1 MRAEA
6 RPFEVLDEFPDPVL
20 LVDQGGSVVYASEAA
35 QLLFHRTGHELSGME
50 VGALLSPAG
59 ATAVRQALS
68 GLLEREGTVHIPVT
82 AVSTEPAGM
91 PGARLDLGIRRTS
104 RDGRTYFFVA
114 IRGPAGAGEPRRID
128 ERLLQVQKMEAV
140 ARLAGGI
147 AHEFNNLLTTII
159 GAAEL
164 LSYRLGHEPELR
176 AELQG
181 IRTATDRA
189 ATLVRRLLTFARRQ
203 GGRPRVVDLRTVV
216 RAADRILA
224 SALGEEVELHV
235 VTGDEPCTARVDVG
249 LLEQVLLN
257 LAINARDA
265 MEEGGRVTVTVDR
278 QQLPPGVDG
287 PGGDC
292 VRVQVADTGSGMS
305 REVIERIFEPFFTTK
320 EREYGSG
327 LGLAIVYGII
337 RQSGGHVQVRS
348 DLGAGSTFTIVLPFQ
363 EAREEDAAAAAAADH
378 AEEGDIPRGTE
389 TILVVEDDEMVRGIT
404 VRALRALG
412 YRILL
417 AEDGEDAMRTVA
429 GHSGRIDLL
438 LTDVA
443 MPRMGGIELAQRLI
457 AENPE
462 LKVLFVSGYAED
474 ELPGKVVLARNHA
487 FLDKPFTASTLARKL
502 REMIDT

>member
-20 LVDQGGSVVYASEAA
+20 VVDQGGVVVYASQAA
-35 QLLFHRTGHELSGME
+35 ELCLRRTGKELVGVELASLLGAG
-50 VGALLSPAG
+50 GALAL
-59 ATAVRQALS
+59 RQALAT
-68 GLLEREGTVHIPVT
+68 LVEREGTLYFPVNLGHPG
-82 AVSTEPAGM
+82 EGGM
-91 PGARLDLGIRRTS
+91 PGPRLDLSVRRF
-104 RDGRTYFFVA
+104 RHDGRTCFFVA
-114 IRGPAGAGEPRRID
+114 ARPGGQSTADGRRID

-176 AELQG
+176 MELQG

-203 GGRPRVVDLRTVV
+203 GGHPRVVDLRTVV
-216 RAADRILA
+216 RSADRILA
-224 SALGEEVELHV
+224 SALGEEVELSII
-235 VTGDEPCTARVDVG
+235 TGDAPCTAKVDIGQV
-249 LLEQVLLN
+249 EQVLLN

-265 MEEGGRVTVTVDR
+265 MDEGGRLTVSVERVT
-278 QQLPPGVDG
+278 LPAGADAPA
-287 PGGDC
+287 GDS
-292 VRVQVADTGSGMS
+292 VRLQVSDTGSGMS
-305 REVIERIFEPFFTTK
+305 REIIERIFEPFFTTK
-320 EREYGSG
+320 AREYGSG
-327 LGLAIVYGII
+327 LGLAIVYGIV
-337 RQSGGHVQVRS
+337 RQSGGHISVKS
-348 DLGAGSTFTIVLPFQ
+348 DLGAGSSFTILLPYV
-363 EAREEDAAAAAAADH
+363 EPGVDDAASAID
-378 AEEGDIPRGTE
+378 EPIDENDVPRGTE

-417 AEDGEDAMRTVA
+417 AEDGEDALRTVT
-429 GHSGRIDLL
+429 GHSGHIDVL

-443 MPRMGGIELAQRLI
+443 MPRMGGIELAERLI
-457 AENPE
+457 KVNPS

-474 ELPGKVVLARNHA
+474 ELPGKVMLAKNHA

-502 REMIDT
+502 REMLDG